1 MQTDNWKVRRPVL
14 AVLVCTSFLVG
25 TTLGSLQTSGFDGR
39 TQAAALVTAIM
50 IGVSAFCL
58 KAFR

>member
-1 MQTDNWKVRRPVL
+1 MQTDWRIRRPVL
-14 AVLVCTSFLVG
+14 AVLVGTSFLIG
-25 TTLGSLQTSGFDGR
+25 ATLGSLQTSGFDGR